1 MADDIYV
8 YIVDLPRHVDEIV
21 TPCVGGFT
29 VYLASRL
36 DEKHRLEAY
45 RHALKHIED
54 GDFDRD
60 NVQYIEAKVRGMVLP
75 QPVITQAKPRRKRKP
90 KWLRMMEQRIALLEE
105 LGIDPNEHAMEMRDK
120 MAMYYPK

>member
-8 YIVDLPRHVDEIV
+8 YIIDLPRHVDEIV

-60 NVQYIEAKVRGMVLP
+60 NVQYIEAKVRGLVLP

-90 KWLRMMEQRIALLEE
+90 KWLRMMDARYEYCEEHGLDPIEYAL
-105 LGIDPNEHAMEMRDK
+105 DRRDFL
-120 MAMYYPK
+120 AMYYPE